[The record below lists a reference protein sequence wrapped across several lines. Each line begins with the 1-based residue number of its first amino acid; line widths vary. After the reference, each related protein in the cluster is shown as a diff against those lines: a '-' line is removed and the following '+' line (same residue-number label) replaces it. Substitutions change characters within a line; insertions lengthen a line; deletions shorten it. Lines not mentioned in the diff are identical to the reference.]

1 MRRATIAT
9 AVILFLACIS
19 VFAQNATPQR
29 KVTPQ
34 WKVVKAIKVEQGTA
48 QVPLTSLFTPTKIGA
63 YRYTAYIAAYGP
75 QQNEGWYLILSWNDS
90 TGSPQSTTNF
100 AAPATSGY
108 APSLPFTPQPG
119 VPVQLQLEAS
129 TPPPVDSTYTFWLTI
144 EHLE

>member
-19 VFAQNATPQR
+19 VFAQNATPQ
-29 KVTPQ
+29 
-34 WKVVKAIKVEQGTA
+34 WKVVKAIQVEQGTA

-63 YRYTAYIAAYGP
+63 YRYTAYIVAYGP
-75 QQNEGWYLILSWNDS
+75 QQNAGWYLTLSWIDS
-90 TGSPQSTTNF
+90 TGSPQSAANF

-108 APSLPFTPQPG
+108 TPPLPFTPQPG